1 MSNQDDPHRYDDM
14 IQMPHPTSKSH
25 PPMSRLNRAAQF
37 APFAALTGY
46 DAKVRE
52 VARIT
57 ERKIELDED
66 SRSLLDETLRQIQE
80 QIEECPEVEVTY
92 FEKDDQKEGGSY
104 HTIQDKI
111 KKIDTYTHMLIMV
124 NGIRIP
130 LEDVIDIQLS

>member
-1 MSNQDDPHRYDDM
+1 M
-14 IQMPHPTSKSH
+14 
-25 PPMSRLNRAAQF
+25 
-37 APFAALTGY
+37 
-46 DAKVRE
+46 RE